1 MKLGRRTAGRGR
13 GMVGRAV
20 AVLAVGL
27 LLTSAACG
35 SDDKSDDAS
44 GAVTITHSLGETA
57 VSGTPKRIVT
67 LGNQWLDATLA
78 LGVTPVGYADN
89 VSMGSKSK
97 VPWVPDSLNE
107 AKVLSMGSDVVE
119 QIAALEPDLILVPG
133 FMVDKAMYEKL
144 SKLAPTIG
152 PVTPNAQVDQWSDQL
167 ATLGKV
173 LHRQADA
180 DKVVADVNARID
192 GVAHR
197 YPGLRGKTFLTCM
210 LTGSAQ
216 LMVLADPKDGSATLF
231 NRLGMSIPEKI
242 AQEAPAGGRLALSP
256 ERLGDLTSDML
267 VCGALPAFEEKF
279 KRLPGYD
286 ALPSVQRNGIA
297 FVDVTTI
304 SAINTPT
311 PLSVPFVLDKL
322 DPTFAAVSK

>member
-1 MKLGRRTAGRGR
+1 MKLGRGTAGRGR
-13 GMVGRAV
+13 GIVGRAF

-35 SDDKSDDAS
+35 SDDKGGS
-44 GAVTITHSLGETA
+44 GSGEITITHSMGQTA
-57 VSGTPKRIVT
+57 VSGTPKRVVT

-89 VSMGSKSK
+89 VSQGGKSQ
-97 VPWVPDSLNE
+97 VPWVPDSLSE
-107 AKVLSMGSDVVE
+107 AKVLKLGADVVE

-133 FMVDKAMYEKL
+133 FMVDKAMYDKL

-152 PVTPNAQVDQWSDQL
+152 PVTPNAQIDQWSDQL

-173 LHRQADA
+173 LHKEAEA
-180 DKVVADVNARID
+180 DKVVANVNGRID
-192 GVAHR
+192 EVAHR

-210 LTGSAQ
+210 LTGPAQ
-216 LMVLADPKDGSATLF
+216 LMVLADPKDGSAALF
-231 NRLGMSIPEKI
+231 NRLGMSIPEQI
-242 AQEAPAGGRLALSP
+242 AKEAPAGGRLALSP

-267 VCGALPAFEEKF
+267 ICGALPAFTEKF

-286 ALPSVQRNGIA
+286 ELPSVKNNGIA

-311 PLSVPFVLDKL
+311 PLSVPYVLDKL